1 MIIKN
6 FKSLI
11 NKIIRSIKQI
21 ILSNIRISKKNYYI
35 LLYIIFFFM
44 IFDRI
49 ILYFND
55 NILFINKYT

>member
-21 ILSNIRISKKNYYI
+21 ILSNIRISKK
-35 LLYIIFFFM
+35 LLYIIV
-44 IFDRI
+44 
-49 ILYFND
+49 Y
-55 NILFINKYT
+55 NIKNRN